1 MLPLRR
7 ENGLLIRELPDELL
21 VYDLERFQAHC
32 LNAVAALVW
41 RSCDGKTTIE
51 ALSQRVRETFRAP
64 APDQLVLLALRELH
78 QAQLLNLP
86 HNFSTDLARYSRR
99 DLLRRLGAAAALVPA
114 VMTILAPAASAAG
127 SDTCTG
133 TFGMCMHRNCPS
145 GLACR
150 NLHPSGN
157 ECGCV

>member
-7 ENGLLIRELPDELL
+7 EKNVLVRELPDELL

-41 RSCDGKTTIE
+41 RACDGNTTIE
-51 ALSQRVRETFRAP
+51 ELTRRVRDTFA
-64 APDQLVLLALRELH
+64 ATEADQLVLLALRELD
-78 QAQLLNLP
+78 QAQLLSAPSTLP
-86 HNFSTDLARYSRR
+86 TDPARYGRR
-99 DLLRRLGAAAALVPA
+99 DLLRKLGAAAALVPA

-133 TFGMCMHRNCPS
+133 SAGHCSHQHCPN
-145 GLACR
+145 GLICVNA
-150 NLHPSGN
+150 PGPGN
-157 ECGCV
+157 ACGCA

>member
-1 MLPLRR
+1 LRR

-86 HNFSTDLARYSRR
+86 QNFSTDLARYSRR
-99 DLLRRLGAAAALVPA
+99 DLLRKLGAAAALVPA
-114 VMTILAPAASAAG
+114 
-127 SDTCTG
+127 
-133 TFGMCMHRNCPS
+133 S
-145 GLACR
+145 GLASALMR
-150 NLHPSGN
+150 SS
-157 ECGCV
+157 

>member
-1 MLPLRR
+1 MIAPSSRCWIWIVCGPVVGKYTSVAGALNPLS
-7 ENGLLIRELPDELL
+7 
-21 VYDLERFQAHC
+21 A
-32 LNAVAALVW
+32 
-41 RSCDGKTTIE
+41 
-51 ALSQRVRETFRAP
+51 
-64 APDQLVLLALRELH
+64 
-78 QAQLLNLP
+78 QAQLLTVP
-86 HNFSTDLARYSRR
+86 QAISADLARYSRR